1 MKPTYT
7 LHIEG
12 NRLDLQNRLIQL
24 QIIDKDGM
32 ESDELSI
39 ELDDS
44 DGQIQIPPK
53 GKKIEIAFG
62 FNQQTQYLG
71 KFIVDETG
79 HQGPPDK
86 VIIKAS
92 SADFRQSLLK
102 EREES
107 YDNTTLEDILN
118 QLATRNQ
125 LEPAIHPSFKDKVIE
140 HQDQTNESDANLLT
154 RLAHE
159 YDAIGSIKDGKLLFL
174 PRAKG
179 ESASGKALP
188 TLHIHRNQGDQH
200 SFTDADRDEK
210 VSGVIAYYQDK
221 ATGTREMVVAGE
233 EENAR
238 SLKQT
243 YSSEEE
249 AQEAAEAEMKRTKV
263 RARKLTLNLAQGRPD
278 ILAGMPLKVEGFKA
292 EIADVNWFAHEV
304 THSLNDSGYLTHIQC
319 EEMHKS

>member
-12 NRLDLQNRLIQL
+12 NRIELHHRLIQL

-39 ELDDS
+39 ELDDT
-44 DGQIQIPPK
+44 DGQLQIPPK

-62 FNQQTQYLG
+62 FDGQPQYLG
-71 KFIVDETG
+71 KFIIDETG

-86 VIIKAS
+86 VIIKGS

-107 YDNTTLEDILN
+107 YDDTTLGDILN
-118 QLATRNQ
+118 QLAERNQ
-125 LEPAIHPSFKDKVIE
+125 LEPAIHPSFQHQPIA

-174 PRAKG
+174 PRASG
-179 ESASGKALP
+179 QTASGK
-188 TLHIHRNQGDQH
+188 TLSAIVIHRNQGDQH

-210 VSGVIAYYQDK
+210 VTGVIAYYQDK
-221 ATGTREMVVAGE
+221 ASGTREMVVAGE

-243 YSSEEE
+243 YSTEEE
-249 AQEAAEAEMKRTKV
+249 ATSAAEAEMSRTKV

-278 ILAGMPLKVEGFKA
+278 ILAGMPLKVEGFKT

-304 THSLNDSGYLTHIQC
+304 THTLNDSGYLTHIQC
-319 EEMHKS
+319 EEMRKK